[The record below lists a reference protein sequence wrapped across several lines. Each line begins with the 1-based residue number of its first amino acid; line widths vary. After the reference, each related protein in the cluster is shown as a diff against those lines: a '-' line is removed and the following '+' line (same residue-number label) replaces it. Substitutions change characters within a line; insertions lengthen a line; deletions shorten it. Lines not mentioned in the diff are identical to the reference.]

1 MNAPARLAAACA
13 ALAVATIGFAGQAS
27 ASPDP
32 GGATTARA
40 VGAPVTP
47 AVALTVNCSTTGA
60 KGGATVSNWNNGP
73 DDKLTVQ
80 MGVYDTAADGHNAAI
95 RFMTKGYNGVW
106 HYYAWHHDTAGSGT
120 AYYVNTTVQDTKNG
134 IWGVGVQVA
143 AMNGSSTIVHSCQD
157 TWSVD

>member
-1 MNAPARLAAACA
+1 MKAPARLAAACA

-27 ASPDP
+27 ATADQ
-32 GGATTARA
+32 GGTTTARTS
-40 VGAPVTP
+40 GSDVTP
-47 AVALTVNCSTTGA
+47 AFSLTVKCSTTGA
-60 KGGATVSNWNNGP
+60 KGGAYVSGWNNGGE
-73 DDKLTVQ
+73 DKLTVQ

-106 HYYAWHHDTAGSGT
+106 HYYAWHHNTLGSGT
-120 AYYVNTTVQDTKNG
+120 AYYVNTTVQDTKNE

-143 AMNGSSTIVHSCQD
+143 AMNGSSTIIHSCQK